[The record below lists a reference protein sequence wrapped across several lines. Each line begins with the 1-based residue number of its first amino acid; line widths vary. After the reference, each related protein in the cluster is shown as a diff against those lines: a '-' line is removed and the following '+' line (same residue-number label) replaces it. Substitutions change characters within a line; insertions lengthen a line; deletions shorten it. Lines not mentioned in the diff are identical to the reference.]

1 MTNLFSLVQALY
13 AGFEWSIIFYVSGI
27 NAIYFFLMVLGFF
40 ALRSYRARQT
50 PETRE
55 ALLNSPMLPEVSII
69 VPAYNEAVTISQSV
83 RSMLNLNY
91 PKFEVVVVN
100 DGSKDDTLG
109 VLIKEF
115 HLCKS
120 TFRSGTA
127 ITRPVRA
134 VYRSRDPIRLTVVDK
149 ENGGKADA
157 LNAGLNVVRSPL
169 IAAVDSDSL
178 LEDNALLHVV
188 EPFIDSP
195 GKVVAT
201 GGIIRVVNGCRVKR
215 GKVTSISSPRRI
227 LPLFQT
233 IEYLRA
239 FLGGRVAFSFLNSLL
254 LISGAFS
261 VFDREALMEAG
272 GFATTTV
279 GEDMEVIVRL
289 HKRGHQRK

>member
-1 MTNLFSLVQALY
+1 MTNLFPLVRMVY
-13 AGFEWSIIFYVSGI
+13 GGFEWGVIFYVSGI

-55 ALLNSPMLPEVSII
+55 ALLNSPLLPEVSII
-69 VPAYNEAVTISQSV
+69 VPAHNEAVTITQSV

-100 DGSKDDTLG
+100 DGSKDETLD

-120 TFRSGTA
+120 TFRAGSG

-178 LEDNALLHVV
+178 LEENALLHVV

-195 GKVVAT
+195 EKVVAT
-201 GGIIRVVNGCRVKR
+201 GGIIRVVNGCRVEH
-215 GKVTSISSPRRI
+215 GQVTRISSPRRT
-227 LPLFQT
+227 LALFQT

-239 FLGGRVAFSFLNSLL
+239 FLGGRVAFSFLNS
-254 LISGAFS
+254 
-261 VFDREALMEAG
+261 
-272 GFATTTV
+272 
-279 GEDMEVIVRL
+279 
-289 HKRGHQRK
+289 